1 MVSTFFC
8 TFAPIIKMFGTMKQR
23 IYKLL
28 LIYVVLVAI
37 FALQHPVFIACYH
50 SLFRGVGL
58 GGVCAA
64 TWHGLRMDMAMAG
77 YLAIVPGLLAAASVW
92 TAGRAMRYAAC
103 IYSAVAA
110 AVVSLSFVVDLC
122 LKWIW
127 VPMYAAVLFAV
138 VRNYRWRQTLA
149 VLVCVALA
157 ITIADQVCATL
168 IRPEVC
174 RLRPSNP
181 ENPLSEM
188 VHIVGGYRGGSY
200 GFPSCHAANSFALA
214 SFLTLLFANRKLSL
228 FIFAWAVLNSYS
240 RVYLGVHYPG
250 DLLVGAIIGTAA
262 GLAMAFA
269 AGYVADRVDRPHL
282 KPSVNTGVVTSVGAF
297 TVAVIAVVSCFVR
310 M

>member
-1 MVSTFFC
+1 MIDWLNTIDTQAFLALNGLH
-8 TFAPIIKMFGTMKQR
+8 APYFDAFMK
-23 IYKLL
+23 
-28 LIYVVLVAI
+28 
-37 FALQHPVFIACYH
+37 
-50 SLFRGVGL
+50 LFTG
-58 GGVCAA
+58 
-64 TWHGLRMDMAMAG
+64 
-77 YLAIVPGLLAAASVW
+77 
-92 TAGRAMRYAAC
+92 
-103 IYSAVAA
+103 
-110 AVVSLSFVVDLC
+110 
-122 LKWIW
+122 KWIW

-250 DLLVGAIIGTAA
+250 DLLV
-262 GLAMAFA
+262 
-269 AGYVADRVDRPHL
+269 
-282 KPSVNTGVVTSVGAF
+282 
-297 TVAVIAVVSCFVR
+297 
-310 M
+310 

>member
-1 MVSTFFC
+1 
-8 TFAPIIKMFGTMKQR
+8 
-23 IYKLL
+23 
-28 LIYVVLVAI
+28 
-37 FALQHPVFIACYH
+37 
-50 SLFRGVGL
+50 
-58 GGVCAA
+58 
-64 TWHGLRMDMAMAG
+64 MDMGADVCSGAVCRG
-77 YLAIVPGLLAAASVW
+77 AQLP
-92 TAGRAMRYAAC
+92 
-103 IYSAVAA
+103 VAA
-110 AVVSLSFVVDLC
+110 DACSVGVRCVGDYDSRPSVCHADTSGS
-122 LKWIW
+122 
-127 VPMYAAVLFAV
+127 VPAA
-138 VRNYRWRQTLA
+138 
-149 VLVCVALA
+149 
-157 ITIADQVCATL
+157 
-168 IRPEVC
+168 
-174 RLRPSNP
+174 PSNP

-214 SFLTLLFANRKLSL
+214 SFLILLFANRKLSL

>member
-1 MVSTFFC
+1 MIDWLNTIDTQVFLALNGLH
-8 TFAPIIKMFGTMKQR
+8 APYFDVFMK
-23 IYKLL
+23 
-28 LIYVVLVAI
+28 
-37 FALQHPVFIACYH
+37 
-50 SLFRGVGL
+50 LFTGK
-58 GGVCAA
+58 
-64 TWHGLRMDMAMAG
+64 
-77 YLAIVPGLLAAASVW
+77 Y
-92 TAGRAMRYAAC
+92 
-103 IYSAVAA
+103 
-110 AVVSLSFVVDLC
+110 
-122 LKWIW
+122 IW

-200 GFPSCHAANSFALA
+200 GFPSWHAANSFALA

-297 TVAVIAVVSCFVR
+297 TEAVIAVVSCFVR
-310 M
+310 MIQNCCRNDLKMKCYKCYLCTVAFTKAFFH

>member
-1 MVSTFFC
+1 
-8 TFAPIIKMFGTMKQR
+8 
-23 IYKLL
+23 
-28 LIYVVLVAI
+28 
-37 FALQHPVFIACYH
+37 
-50 SLFRGVGL
+50 
-58 GGVCAA
+58 
-64 TWHGLRMDMAMAG
+64 MDMGADVCSGAVCRG
-77 YLAIVPGLLAAASVW
+77 AQLP
-92 TAGRAMRYAAC
+92 
-103 IYSAVAA
+103 VAA
-110 AVVSLSFVVDLC
+110 DACSAGVRCVGDYDSRPSVCHADTSGS
-122 LKWIW
+122 
-127 VPMYAAVLFAV
+127 VPAA
-138 VRNYRWRQTLA
+138 
-149 VLVCVALA
+149 
-157 ITIADQVCATL
+157 
-168 IRPEVC
+168 
-174 RLRPSNP
+174 PSNP
-181 ENPLSEM
+181 ANPLSEM

-214 SFLTLLFANRKLSL
+214 SFLILLFANRKLSL

>member
-1 MVSTFFC
+1 
-8 TFAPIIKMFGTMKQR
+8 
-23 IYKLL
+23 
-28 LIYVVLVAI
+28 
-37 FALQHPVFIACYH
+37 
-50 SLFRGVGL
+50 
-58 GGVCAA
+58 
-64 TWHGLRMDMAMAG
+64 MDMGADVCSGAVCRG
-77 YLAIVPGLLAAASVW
+77 AQLP
-92 TAGRAMRYAAC
+92 
-103 IYSAVAA
+103 VAA
-110 AVVSLSFVVDLC
+110 DACSAGVRCVGDYDSRPSVCHADTSGS
-122 LKWIW
+122 
-127 VPMYAAVLFAV
+127 VPAA
-138 VRNYRWRQTLA
+138 
-149 VLVCVALA
+149 
-157 ITIADQVCATL
+157 
-168 IRPEVC
+168 
-174 RLRPSNP
+174 PSNP

-282 KPSVNTGVVTSVGAF
+282 KPSVNTGVVTSVGAL
-297 TVAVIAVVSCFVR
+297 TIAVIAVVSCFVR

>member
-1 MVSTFFC
+1 MIDWLNTIDTQVFLALNGLH
-8 TFAPIIKMFGTMKQR
+8 APYFDVFMK
-23 IYKLL
+23 
-28 LIYVVLVAI
+28 
-37 FALQHPVFIACYH
+37 
-50 SLFRGVGL
+50 LFTG
-58 GGVCAA
+58 
-64 TWHGLRMDMAMAG
+64 
-77 YLAIVPGLLAAASVW
+77 
-92 TAGRAMRYAAC
+92 
-103 IYSAVAA
+103 
-110 AVVSLSFVVDLC
+110 
-122 LKWIW
+122 KWIW

-149 VLVCVALA
+149 VLECVALA

-240 RVYLGVHYPG
+240 RLYLGVHYPG

-269 AGYVADRVDRPHL
+269 ACLCGR
-282 KPSVNTGVVTSVGAF
+282 PSVNTGVVTSVGAF

>member
-1 MVSTFFC
+1 MIDWLNTIDTQAFLALNGLH
-8 TFAPIIKMFGTMKQR
+8 APYFDAFMK
-23 IYKLL
+23 
-28 LIYVVLVAI
+28 
-37 FALQHPVFIACYH
+37 
-50 SLFRGVGL
+50 LFTG
-58 GGVCAA
+58 
-64 TWHGLRMDMAMAG
+64 
-77 YLAIVPGLLAAASVW
+77 
-92 TAGRAMRYAAC
+92 
-103 IYSAVAA
+103 
-110 AVVSLSFVVDLC
+110 
-122 LKWIW
+122 KWIW

-188 VHIVGGYRGGSY
+188 VHIVGGYRGGFY

-214 SFLTLLFANRKLSL
+214 SFLILLFANRKLSL

-250 DLLVGAIIGTAA
+250 DLLVGAIIG
-262 GLAMAFA
+262 
-269 AGYVADRVDRPHL
+269 
-282 KPSVNTGVVTSVGAF
+282 SVE
-297 TVAVIAVVSCFVR
+297 I
-310 M
+310 

>member
-1 MVSTFFC
+1 
-8 TFAPIIKMFGTMKQR
+8 
-23 IYKLL
+23 
-28 LIYVVLVAI
+28 
-37 FALQHPVFIACYH
+37 
-50 SLFRGVGL
+50 
-58 GGVCAA
+58 
-64 TWHGLRMDMAMAG
+64 MDMGADVCSGAVCRG
-77 YLAIVPGLLAAASVW
+77 AQLP
-92 TAGRAMRYAAC
+92 
-103 IYSAVAA
+103 VAA
-110 AVVSLSFVVDLC
+110 DACSVG
-122 LKWIW
+122 
-127 VPMYAAVLFAV
+127 
-138 VRNYRWRQTLA
+138 VR
-149 VLVCVALA
+149 CVG
-157 ITIADQVCATL
+157 DYDS
-168 IRPEVC
+168 RPSVC

>member
-1 MVSTFFC
+1 MIDWLNTIDTQVFLALNGLH
-8 TFAPIIKMFGTMKQR
+8 APYFDVFMK
-23 IYKLL
+23 
-28 LIYVVLVAI
+28 
-37 FALQHPVFIACYH
+37 
-50 SLFRGVGL
+50 LFTG
-58 GGVCAA
+58 
-64 TWHGLRMDMAMAG
+64 
-77 YLAIVPGLLAAASVW
+77 
-92 TAGRAMRYAAC
+92 
-103 IYSAVAA
+103 
-110 AVVSLSFVVDLC
+110 
-122 LKWIW
+122 KWIW

-181 ENPLSEM
+181 ANPLSEM

-214 SFLTLLFANRKLSL
+214 SFLILLFANRKLSL

-250 DLLVGAIIGTAA
+250 DLLVGAIIGTARVW
-262 GLAMAFA
+262 LWLLPPAMWQTEWT
-269 AGYVADRVDRPHL
+269 DR
-282 KPSVNTGVVTSVGAF
+282 
-297 TVAVIAVVSCFVR
+297 I
-310 M
+310 

>member
-1 MVSTFFC
+1 
-8 TFAPIIKMFGTMKQR
+8 MKQR

-122 LKWIW
+122 LYGYWGFRLDATPVFYFFTSPADAVASVSGWFVVMGLLAAAAYGAGVYW
-127 VPMYAAVLFAV
+127 VLQKIGAAA
-138 VRNYRWRQTLA
+138 
-149 VLVCVALA
+149 
-157 ITIADQVCATL
+157 
-168 IRPEVC
+168 
-174 RLRPSNP
+174 
-181 ENPLSEM
+181 
-188 VHIVGGYRGGSY
+188 
-200 GFPSCHAANSFALA
+200 
-214 SFLTLLFANRKLSL
+214 
-228 FIFAWAVLNSYS
+228 
-240 RVYLGVHYPG
+240 
-250 DLLVGAIIGTAA
+250 
-262 GLAMAFA
+262 
-269 AGYVADRVDRPHL
+269 
-282 KPSVNTGVVTSVGAF
+282 
-297 TVAVIAVVSCFVR
+297 
-310 M
+310 

>member
-1 MVSTFFC
+1 MIDWLNTIDTQVFLALNGLH
-8 TFAPIIKMFGTMKQR
+8 APYFDAFMK
-23 IYKLL
+23 
-28 LIYVVLVAI
+28 
-37 FALQHPVFIACYH
+37 
-50 SLFRGVGL
+50 LFTG
-58 GGVCAA
+58 
-64 TWHGLRMDMAMAG
+64 
-77 YLAIVPGLLAAASVW
+77 
-92 TAGRAMRYAAC
+92 
-103 IYSAVAA
+103 
-110 AVVSLSFVVDLC
+110 
-122 LKWIW
+122 KWIW

-262 GLAMAFA
+262 RVWLWLLPPAMWQTEWT
-269 AGYVADRVDRPHL
+269 DR
-282 KPSVNTGVVTSVGAF
+282 
-297 TVAVIAVVSCFVR
+297 I
-310 M
+310 

>member
-1 MVSTFFC
+1 MIDWLNTIDTQVFLALNGLH
-8 TFAPIIKMFGTMKQR
+8 APYFDVFMK
-23 IYKLL
+23 
-28 LIYVVLVAI
+28 
-37 FALQHPVFIACYH
+37 
-50 SLFRGVGL
+50 LFTG
-58 GGVCAA
+58 
-64 TWHGLRMDMAMAG
+64 
-77 YLAIVPGLLAAASVW
+77 
-92 TAGRAMRYAAC
+92 
-103 IYSAVAA
+103 
-110 AVVSLSFVVDLC
+110 
-122 LKWIW
+122 KWIW

-250 DLLVGAIIGTAA
+250 DLLVGAL
-262 GLAMAFA
+262 LALRRVWLWLLPPAMWQTEWT
-269 AGYVADRVDRPHL
+269 DR
-282 KPSVNTGVVTSVGAF
+282 
-297 TVAVIAVVSCFVR
+297 I
-310 M
+310 

>member
-1 MVSTFFC
+1 
-8 TFAPIIKMFGTMKQR
+8 
-23 IYKLL
+23 
-28 LIYVVLVAI
+28 
-37 FALQHPVFIACYH
+37 
-50 SLFRGVGL
+50 
-58 GGVCAA
+58 
-64 TWHGLRMDMAMAG
+64 MDMGADVCRGAVCRG
-77 YLAIVPGLLAAASVW
+77 AQLP
-92 TAGRAMRYAAC
+92 
-103 IYSAVAA
+103 VAA
-110 AVVSLSFVVDLC
+110 DACSVG
-122 LKWIW
+122 
-127 VPMYAAVLFAV
+127 
-138 VRNYRWRQTLA
+138 VRCVGDYDSRPS
-149 VLVCVALA
+149 VC
-157 ITIADQVCATL
+157 TL

>member
-1 MVSTFFC
+1 MIDWLNTIDTQVFLALNGLH
-8 TFAPIIKMFGTMKQR
+8 APYFDVFMK
-23 IYKLL
+23 
-28 LIYVVLVAI
+28 
-37 FALQHPVFIACYH
+37 
-50 SLFRGVGL
+50 LFTG
-58 GGVCAA
+58 
-64 TWHGLRMDMAMAG
+64 
-77 YLAIVPGLLAAASVW
+77 
-92 TAGRAMRYAAC
+92 
-103 IYSAVAA
+103 
-110 AVVSLSFVVDLC
+110 
-122 LKWIW
+122 KWIW

-168 IRPEVC
+168 IR
-174 RLRPSNP
+174 
-181 ENPLSEM
+181 PLSEM

>member
-1 MVSTFFC
+1 MGANVCSGAVC
-8 TFAPIIKMFGTMKQR
+8 
-23 IYKLL
+23 
-28 LIYVVLVAI
+28 
-37 FALQHPVFIACYH
+37 
-50 SLFRGVGL
+50 RGAQL
-58 GGVCAA
+58 
-64 TWHGLRMDMAMAG
+64 
-77 YLAIVPGLLAAASVW
+77 P
-92 TAGRAMRYAAC
+92 
-103 IYSAVAA
+103 VAA
-110 AVVSLSFVVDLC
+110 DACSAGVRCVGDYDSRPSVCHADTSGS
-122 LKWIW
+122 
-127 VPMYAAVLFAV
+127 VPV
-138 VRNYRWRQTLA
+138 
-149 VLVCVALA
+149 
-157 ITIADQVCATL
+157 
-168 IRPEVC
+168 
-174 RLRPSNP
+174 RPSNP
-181 ENPLSEM
+181 ANPLSEM

-214 SFLTLLFANRKLSL
+214 SFLILLFANRKLSL

>member
-1 MVSTFFC
+1 MIDWLNTIDTQVFLALNGLH
-8 TFAPIIKMFGTMKQR
+8 APYFDAFMK
-23 IYKLL
+23 
-28 LIYVVLVAI
+28 
-37 FALQHPVFIACYH
+37 
-50 SLFRGVGL
+50 LFTG
-58 GGVCAA
+58 
-64 TWHGLRMDMAMAG
+64 
-77 YLAIVPGLLAAASVW
+77 
-92 TAGRAMRYAAC
+92 
-103 IYSAVAA
+103 
-110 AVVSLSFVVDLC
+110 
-122 LKWIW
+122 KWIW

-168 IRPEVC
+168 LRPEVC

-282 KPSVNTGVVTSVGAF
+282 KPSVNTGVVTSVGGIYGGSDCRGF
-297 TVAVIAVVSCFVR
+297 MFRENVTELLPE
-310 M
+310 

>member
-1 MVSTFFC
+1 MIDWLNTIDTQVFLALNGLH
-8 TFAPIIKMFGTMKQR
+8 APYFDAFMK
-23 IYKLL
+23 
-28 LIYVVLVAI
+28 
-37 FALQHPVFIACYH
+37 
-50 SLFRGVGL
+50 LFTG
-58 GGVCAA
+58 
-64 TWHGLRMDMAMAG
+64 
-77 YLAIVPGLLAAASVW
+77 
-92 TAGRAMRYAAC
+92 
-103 IYSAVAA
+103 
-110 AVVSLSFVVDLC
+110 
-122 LKWIW
+122 KWIW

-240 RVYLGVHYPG
+240 RVYLGVYYPG

-262 GLAMAFA
+262 GLLP
-269 AGYVADRVDRPHL
+269 RVDRPHL

>member
-1 MVSTFFC
+1 MIDWLNTIDTQVFLALNGLH
-8 TFAPIIKMFGTMKQR
+8 APYFDVFMK
-23 IYKLL
+23 
-28 LIYVVLVAI
+28 
-37 FALQHPVFIACYH
+37 
-50 SLFRGVGL
+50 LFTG
-58 GGVCAA
+58 
-64 TWHGLRMDMAMAG
+64 
-77 YLAIVPGLLAAASVW
+77 
-92 TAGRAMRYAAC
+92 
-103 IYSAVAA
+103 
-110 AVVSLSFVVDLC
+110 
-122 LKWIW
+122 KWIW

-240 RVYLGVHYPG
+240 RVYPGVHYPG

-262 GLAMAFA
+262 GLVMAFA
-269 AGYVADRVDRPHL
+269 PAMWQTVWTDRVDRPHL
-282 KPSVNTGVVTSVGAF
+282 KPSVNTGVVTLVGAF